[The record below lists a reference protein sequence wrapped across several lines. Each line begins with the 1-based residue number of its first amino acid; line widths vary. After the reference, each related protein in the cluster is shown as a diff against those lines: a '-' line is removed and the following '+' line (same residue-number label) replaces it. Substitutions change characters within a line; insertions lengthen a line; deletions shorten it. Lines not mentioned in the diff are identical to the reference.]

1 MKNRVEY
8 ARDTPHVAI
17 VNNDIFDKVTPFWV
31 YYNNKIA
38 SKFASKH
45 AAREYVKIL
54 LREG

>member
-8 ARDTPHVAI
+8 ARDNHHIAI
-17 VNNDIFDKVTPFWV
+17 VDSYIFDKVTPFWV

-38 SKFASKH
+38 CKFSDKSTAK
-45 AAREYVKIL
+45 AYVKVL

>member
-8 ARDTPHVAI
+8 TRDNHHVAI

-45 AAREYVKIL
+45 TAREYVKIL

>member
-8 ARDTPHVAI
+8 ARDNHYIAI
-17 VNNDIFDKVTPFWV
+17 VNNDVFDKVTPFWV

-45 AAREYVKIL
+45 MAREYVKVL